1 MVSLEIYL
9 DFKSACNN
17 DLVTNHKYEK
27 ILKKY
32 RHDYNSWKPIYS
44 EILKETIYFNS
55 KGFNHLRFKINN
67 TARSNKESTYKLR
80 LLPLVRPVIYNF
92 ININSYTRR
101 IAPIGGSKNK
111 VLKNIEYWSI
121 IAVVGKNKSKIKV
134 ILRRIG
140 DGKIHFW
147 SVMKLK

>member
-55 KGFNHLRFKINN
+55 KGF
-67 TARSNKESTYKLR
+67 
-80 LLPLVRPVIYNF
+80 YNF